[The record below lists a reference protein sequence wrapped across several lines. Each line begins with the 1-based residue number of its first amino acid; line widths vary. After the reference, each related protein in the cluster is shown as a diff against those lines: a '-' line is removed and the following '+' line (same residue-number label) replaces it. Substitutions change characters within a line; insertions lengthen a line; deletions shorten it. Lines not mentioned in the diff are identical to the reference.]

1 MNALINL
8 EFPVAGSFL
17 PADHGYHLYA
27 AISRFFDTPR
37 GGNWFH
43 EAADLALLPV
53 NGTYVPERR
62 LRLDHSARFLLRL
75 DSASIPRALP
85 LAGKRLEVAG
95 EPLRVGAPRV
105 TPLIPSVALRARIV
119 TTKNGDEEERFDAEV
134 HRQLEELG
142 IQGAA
147 QRGRRRIITIRSKKV
162 VGHELTIT
170 KLSAEES
177 IALQTHG
184 VGGRRKMGCGV
195 FVPVR
200 V

>member
-75 DSASIPRALP
+75 DSASIPRA
-85 LAGKRLEVAG
+85 
-95 EPLRVGAPRV
+95 
-105 TPLIPSVALRARIV
+105 RASFMI
-119 TTKNGDEEERFDAEV
+119 
-134 HRQLEELG
+134 
-142 IQGAA
+142 
-147 QRGRRRIITIRSKKV
+147 RRRPSPVISTRSSNGLSTARRIQASIGTGSGASLMLNI
-162 VGHELTIT
+162 GHCKT
-170 KLSAEES
+170 SAPCS
-177 IALQTHG
+177 DSRRANKASGISTHCAFF
-184 VGGRRKMGCGV
+184 R
-195 FVPVR
+195 
-200 V
+200 